1 MLLLL
6 LLLLL
11 RRRRRRSE
19 KEATLF
25 EELPREN
32 IFIYNEEG
40 GGEEDRVRAGG
51 PIQRIGRPVWSNV
64 KIG

>member
-11 RRRRRRSE
+11 RSRRSK

-25 EELPREN
+25 EELPRESV
-32 IFIYNEEG
+32 FIYNEEG
-40 GGEEDRVRAGG
+40 GGEADRVRAGG
-51 PIQRIGRPVWSNV
+51 PIEFPICSNV
-64 KIG
+64 KLG